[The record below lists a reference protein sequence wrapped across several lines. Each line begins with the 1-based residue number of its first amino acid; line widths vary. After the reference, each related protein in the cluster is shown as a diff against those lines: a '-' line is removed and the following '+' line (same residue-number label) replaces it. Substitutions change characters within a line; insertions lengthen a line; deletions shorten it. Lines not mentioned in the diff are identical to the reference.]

1 MSAARKSVGMG
12 TRKSQYVLKSP
23 LSGAAKSQ
31 KVKAQ
36 LDPSASML
44 LPLET
49 YWYNLNS
56 SAIDVLETVVTVNV
70 LV

>member
-1 MSAARKSVGMG
+1 MG
-12 TRKSQYVLKSP
+12 TRKSQYALKSP
-23 LSGAAKSQ
+23 LSGAVKSQ